1 MKFFSLITLFTLFSF
16 FFKSQNT
23 DNCTRKLSG
32 KITNYVTSETIAE
45 VAVKL
50 FIQGET
56 EPLNSIVAGEDATYS
71 FVLDCNKR
79 YVLEAGKENFTINRK
94 IIYPSNKTAKKELDL
109 SLFPVK
115 EFLERDTNKLIDVG
129 HIGFE
134 SDGDKITPLMEEKLK
149 KVAIVMA
156 KYPNIRVSVDV
167 HTDSKGEPAYS
178 MSISKERADTVV
190 SYLANEGIDPER
202 LEAYGYGDTQLINHC
217 AKDVACSE
225 LEHKENRRIDF
236 VVLEY

>member
-1 MKFFSLITLFTLFSF
+1 MKTFSLITLFTLFSF
-16 FFKSQNT
+16 FSNAQDI
-23 DNCTRKLSG
+23 DNCTRELSG
-32 KITNYVTSETIAE
+32 KITNYVTSETILE

-56 EPLNSIVAGEDATYS
+56 EPINSVVVGEDATYS

-79 YVLEAGKENFTINRK
+79 YVLEARKENFTINRK
-94 IIYPSNKTAKKELDL
+94 IIYPSSKTAKKELDL
-109 SLFPVK
+109 SLFPIA
-115 EFLERDTNKLIDVG
+115 EFLERDTNKLINVG

-134 SDGDKITPLMEEKLK
+134 SDDAKITPLMEEKLK

-178 MSISKERADTVV
+178 MTISKERADTVV
-190 SYLANEGIDPER
+190 SYLVNEGIDPER
-202 LEAYGYGDTQLINHC
+202 LESYGYGDTQLVNHC
-217 AKDVACSE
+217 AKDVDCSE

-236 VVLEY
+236 VVLE